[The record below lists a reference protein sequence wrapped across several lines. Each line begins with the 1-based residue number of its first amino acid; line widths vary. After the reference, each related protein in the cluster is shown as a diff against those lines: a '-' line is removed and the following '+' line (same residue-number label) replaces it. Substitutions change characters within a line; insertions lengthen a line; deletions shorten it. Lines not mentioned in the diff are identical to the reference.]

1 MSAKTNRSPE
11 NPNSGSPASGE
22 PEFLA
27 IGKLLRPHGVRGE
40 IHLALWTDFPERI
53 KPGKLVYVGQ
63 THQPVQIKSLRGHD
77 AEPLITFADID
88 DREEAGKFRN
98 QVVFV
103 RTADLPPLP
112 EDELYL
118 HQLIGLRVVRD
129 EDDLAL
135 GVIAEILETG
145 ANDVFLVRREMGADL
160 LLPDIDPVILK
171 IDLEKGEVRVHL
183 LPGLLPDEPQI
194 S

>member
-1 MSAKTNRSPE
+1 MSAIPNRSQE
-11 NPNSGSPASGE
+11 NQISGSPASGE

-27 IGKLLRPHGVRGE
+27 VGKLLRPHGVHGE
-40 IHLALWTDFPERI
+40 IHLALWTDFPERLQ
-53 KPGKLVYVGQ
+53 PGKLVYVGRAYQ
-63 THQPVQIKSLRGHD
+63 AAHIKSLRGHE
-77 AEPLITFADID
+77 AEPLIAFDEISS
-88 DREEAGKFRN
+88 REEAGQFRN

-112 EDELYL
+112 DDEIYL

-145 ANDVFLVRREMGADL
+145 ANHVFLVRREMGADL
-160 LLPDIDPVILK
+160 LLPDIDSVILK
-171 IDLEKGEVRVHL
+171 IDLKKGEVRVYL
-183 LPGLLPDEPQI
+183 LPGLLPDDPQA